1 MQLSTKLSL
10 CFFVSLCLCGILNGQ
25 SARELAKTMF
35 TKTKQIKTL
44 TYTIKKKERIDGEMI
59 RQISFVKL
67 VREPFKV
74 YIKQDFPNKGME
86 ALYVSGTNNNKAL
99 VNPNGFPWFNIRL
112 DPYGSLMRANQHHTI
127 HRSGFDY
134 VVSIL
139 EYLFDKYDT
148 IIDTMVKKQATV
160 ICDGHACYVI
170 MFSNPYFKFFDYTV
184 RHGETLPAIS
194 DRTKLS
200 EYMIL
205 EKNEAVDDYDDI
217 NSGQIIEIPNDYS
230 PKMIIYIDKQRMIPL
245 VMKIYDDQGLY
256 EQYEYINV
264 VVNPFLKPEE
274 FTKEY
279 EGYGF

>member
-1 MQLSTKLSL
+1 L

-59 RQISFVKL
+59 GQISFVKL
-67 VREPFKV
+67 VRKKFKV

-86 ALYVSGTNNNKAL
+86 VLYVRGTNNNKAL

-112 DPYGSLMRANQHHTI
+112 DPYGSLMRANQHHTV

-148 IIDTMVKKQATV
+148 IINTIVKKQRTV
-160 ICDGHACYVI
+160 IFDGHACYVI
-170 MFSNPYFKFFDYTV
+170 MFSNPYFKFFDYKV
-184 RHGETLPAIS
+184 RHGETLTTIS
-194 DRTKLS
+194 ERTKLS
-200 EYMIL
+200 DYMIL
-205 EKNEAVDDYDDI
+205 KRNEAVDDYDDV

-245 VMKIYDDQGLY
+245 VMKIYDDLGLY

-264 VVNPFLKPEE
+264 VVNPFLKPDE
-274 FTKEY
+274 FTKGY

>member
-1 MQLSTKLSL
+1 MQLSISL
-10 CFFVSLCLCGILNGQ
+10 AFILVTFQGLHGQ

-44 TYTIKKKERIDGEMI
+44 TYTIKKQERIDGEMI

-67 VREPFKV
+67 VRQPFKV

-148 IIDTMVKKQATV
+148 IIDTMVKKQGTV
-160 ICDGHACYVI
+160 ICDGRACYVI

-194 DRTKLS
+194 ERTKLS

-205 EKNEAVDDYDDI
+205 EKNEAVDDYEDV

-264 VVNPFLKPEE
+264 VVNPFFKPEE

-279 EGYGF
+279 KEYGF